1 MFCIK
6 YLLFITINITCL
18 KRLINYEL
26 SSLVNKVFMLKSIF
40 FVIFLF
46 CSFQGVFCQQTIST
60 AGGNGTNEKGTVSF
74 TIGQLVYNSYSNENG
89 SLFEGVQQNLELF
102 ALTNLELTALTLK
115 AVTYPNPASD
125 YVILAL
131 KNAQLTGLSYLLYDL
146 LGKQVASGKVTQ
158 ENTQITMKK
167 FSIGTYLLKVVQ
179 NNKELKVFKI
189 IKFK

>member
-1 MFCIK
+1 MLKEINKELIMFV
-6 YLLFITINITCL
+6 L
-18 KRLINYEL
+18 
-26 SSLVNKVFMLKSIF
+26 NKTFMLKSIF
-40 FVIFLF
+40 FFTFLS
-46 CSFQGVFCQQTIST
+46 CTLQGVFCQQTIST
-60 AGGNGTNEKGTVSF
+60 AGGNGTSGKGTVSF

-102 ALTNLELTALTLK
+102 TLTNLELTSLSLK

-131 KNAQLTGLSYLLYDL
+131 KNAQLTGLTYLLYDL

-158 ENTQITMKK
+158 ENTQITMKR

>member
-1 MFCIK
+1 
-6 YLLFITINITCL
+6 
-18 KRLINYEL
+18 
-26 SSLVNKVFMLKSIF
+26 MLKSIF
-40 FVIFLF
+40 FVTFLS
-46 CSFQGVFCQQTIST
+46 CSLQYVYCQQTITT
-60 AGGNGTNEKGTVSF
+60 AGGNGTSEKGTISF

-102 ALTNLELTALTLK
+102 ALTNLELTSLTLK
-115 AVTYPNPASD
+115 ARTYPNPASD

-131 KNAQLTGLSYLLYDL
+131 KNAQLTGLTYLLYDL

-158 ENTQITMKK
+158 ENTQITIKR
-167 FSIGTYLLKVVQ
+167 FSIGTYFLRVVQ